1 MANEYNSNFNY
12 NDPIGS
18 YNVLSSTSTVTIDK
32 LIIDKLIIDNNIYD
46 VDIKAKA
53 TITPNGVVINSFGG
67 DVIVYA
73 KYKISKFN
81 KIEIDIKFN
90 KIENNLTFDII
101 NKETIKLILENK

>member
-32 LIIDKLIIDNNIYD
+32 LSIDNSIYSL
-46 VDIKAKA
+46 
-53 TITPNGVVINSFGG
+53 NVI
-67 DVIVYA
+67 DYA

-101 NKETIKLILENK
+101 NKETIKLTLENK

>member
-32 LIIDKLIIDNNIYD
+32 LSIDNSIYSL
-46 VDIKAKA
+46 
-53 TITPNGVVINSFGG
+53 NVI
-67 DVIVYA
+67 DYA

-90 KIENNLTFDII
+90 KIEIDIKF
-101 NKETIKLILENK
+101 NKIEKELIFNKIELLI

>member
-32 LIIDKLIIDNNIYD
+32 LSIDNSIYSL
-46 VDIKAKA
+46 
-53 TITPNGVVINSFGG
+53 NVI
-67 DVIVYA
+67 DYA

-101 NKETIKLILENK
+101 NKETIKLTLENKWEI

>member
-1 MANEYNSNFNY
+1 MANEYNYNSNFNY

-32 LIIDKLIIDNNIYD
+32 LSIDNSIYSLN
-46 VDIKAKA
+46 A
-53 TITPNGVVINSFGG
+53 
-67 DVIVYA
+67 IVYA

-90 KIENNLTFDII
+90 KIEKNLTFDII
-101 NKETIKLILENK
+101 NKETIKLTLENK

>member
-32 LIIDKLIIDNNIYD
+32 LSIDNSIY
-46 VDIKAKA
+46 
-53 TITPNGVVINSFGG
+53 SL
-67 DVIVYA
+67 DVIFYA
-73 KYKISKFN
+73 KCKISKFN

-90 KIENNLTFDII
+90 KIE
-101 NKETIKLILENK
+101 KELIFKNQEY

>member
-32 LIIDKLIIDNNIYD
+32 LSIDNSIYSL
-46 VDIKAKA
+46 
-53 TITPNGVVINSFGG
+53 NVI
-67 DVIVYA
+67 DYA
-73 KYKISKFN
+73 KYKISKFNKIEIDIKFN

-101 NKETIKLILENK
+101 NN